1 MRINM
6 MALAALIFMRLFCV
20 KVNASPVPV
29 DKQFG
34 SESFGTSFAED
45 DIVRFE
51 RFQMNAGW

>member
-1 MRINM
+1 M